1 MEGLSALIGRLLLA
15 HIFVL
20 SGVNKL
26 MDIAGTQKY
35 MESAGVPVKL
45 LPLVIAVELG
55 GGLMVVLGWHA
66 RLAAVL
72 LAGFSV
78 LAAVFFHANF
88 TEQMQMINFMKNLA
102 IAGGF
107 LMLAAHGPGPVSMD
121 RGRSHRGRGLDL
133 R

>member
-1 MEGLSALIGRLLLA
+1 MEGLSALVGRLLLA

-35 MESAGVPVKL
+35 MESAGVPAKL

-88 TEQMQMINFMKNLA
+88 TEQMQMINFMLA

-107 LMLAAHGPGPVSMD
+107 LRLAAHGPGPVSMD
-121 RGRSHRGRGLDL
+121 RGPNS
-133 R
+133 